1 MSIIQVKD
9 LSFAYNKNEKQV
21 LNNVSLTLEEG
32 EVMTILGPN
41 GAGKST
47 LLNCIATLL
56 EPGEGTV
63 TLCGKDAKDLK
74 PKDVA
79 KIISYVPQNHVPAF
93 SYTVE
98 SFVLMGRAP
107 TVGIFERPKDE
118 DFEIVAKTLE
128 EIGIAE
134 LKDKPYTEISG
145 GERQQ
150 ATIARAI
157 VAEPKA
163 ILFDE
168 PTAHLDYGNQL
179 KTLRLIKSLKEK
191 GYAII
196 ITTHNPDHAIMLG
209 GTTSILDRDGKL
221 TVGKTGEIITEETL
235 QKLYDADLS
244 LVELDAVDR
253 PICVPPDL

>member
-1 MSIIQVKD
+1 MSIVEVRN
-9 LSFAYNKNEKQV
+9 LSFAYEKGKTV
-21 LNNVSLTLEEG
+21 LQNVSLSLEEG

-47 LLNCIATLL
+47 LLNCIAVLL
-56 EPGEGTV
+56 EPEEGSI
-63 TLCGKDAKDLK
+63 TLCGKDASSMK
-74 PKDVA
+74 PKEVA
-79 KIISYVPQNHVPAF
+79 GILSYVPQNHVPAF
-93 SYTVE
+93 SYTVRD
-98 SFVLMGRAP
+98 FVLMGRAP
-107 TVGIFERPKDE
+107 SVGMFERPDPE
-118 DFEIVAKTLE
+118 DFALVDRTLE
-128 EIGIAE
+128 EIGIAA

-179 KTLRLIKSLKEK
+179 MTLRLIKSLQER
-191 GYAII
+191 GYAVI

-209 GTTSILDRDGKL
+209 GTTAILDRDGTL
-221 TVGKTGEIITEETL
+221 VTGKTEEIITEEVL
-235 QKLYDADLS
+235 RKLYDTELS
-244 LVELDAVDR
+244 LLEVEGVNR
-253 PICVPPDL
+253 PICVPPNL

>member
-1 MSIIQVKD
+1 MSIIQVD
-9 LSFAYNKNEKQV
+9 NLSFAYDKNGKQV

-56 EPGEGTV
+56 TPDEGTI
-63 TLCGKDAKDLK
+63 TLCGKDAAAMK
-74 PKDVA
+74 PKEVA
-79 KIISYVPQNHVPAF
+79 KILSYVPQNHVPAF

-107 TVGIFERPKDE
+107 TVGMFERPKAE
-118 DFEIVAKTLE
+118 DFELVAKTLD

-179 KTLRLIKSLKEK
+179 KTLRLIKSLREK
-191 GYAII
+191 GYAIV
-196 ITTHNPDHAIMLG
+196 ITTHDPDHAILLG
-209 GTTSILDRDGKL
+209 GTTAILDRDGHL
-221 TVGKTGEIITEETL
+221 ITGKTEEIITEETL
-235 QKLYDADLS
+235 RELYGTDLS
-244 LVELDAVDR
+244 LVQPDGVDR

>member
-1 MSIIQVKD
+1 MSIIRVDD
-9 LSFAYNKNEKQV
+9 LSFAYDKNGKQV
-21 LNNVSLTLEEG
+21 LNHVSLTLEEG

-47 LLNCIATLL
+47 LLSCIATLL
-56 EPGEGTV
+56 TPDTGTV
-63 TLCGKDAKDLK
+63 TLCGKDAAAMK
-74 PKDVA
+74 PKEVA
-79 KIISYVPQNHVPAF
+79 KTLSFVPQNHVPAF
-93 SYTVE
+93 SYTVRD
-98 SFVLMGRAP
+98 FVLMGRAP
-107 TVGIFERPKDE
+107 SVGMFERPKRE
-118 DFEIVAKTLE
+118 DMELVEKTLE

-134 LKDKPYTEISG
+134 LRDKPYTEISG

-209 GTTSILDRDGKL
+209 GTTAILDRDGHL
-221 TVGKTGEIITEETL
+221 TVGKTEEILTEDTL
-235 QKLYDADLS
+235 KALYGTELS
-244 LVELDAVDR
+244 LARIDGVDR

>member
-1 MSIIQVKD
+1 MNIIRVEG
-9 LSFAYNKNEKQV
+9 LSFAYDAKERQILRDVN
-21 LNNVSLTLEEG
+21 LTLDEG

-47 LLNCIATLL
+47 LLNCIGGLL
-56 EPGEGTV
+56 EFHEGTV
-63 TLCGKDAKDLK
+63 ALCGQDLK
-74 PKDVA
+74 DMKPREVA
-79 KIISYVPQNHVPAF
+79 KVLSFVPQNHTPAF

-98 SFVLMGRAP
+98 NFVLMGRAP
-107 TVGIFERPKDE
+107 SVGMFERPKAE
-118 DFEIVAKTLE
+118 DFEMVQKTLD
-128 EIGIAE
+128 EIGITN
-134 LKDKPYTEISG
+134 LTDKPYTEISG

-150 ATIARAI
+150 ATIARAV

-196 ITTHNPDHAIMLG
+196 ITTHDPDHAIMLG
-209 GTTSILDRDGKL
+209 GTTAILDREGRL
-221 TVGKTGEIITEETL
+221 TVGKAREIITEATL
-235 QKLYDADLS
+235 RELYDTELS
-244 LVELDAVDR
+244 LVSVDEVNR
-253 PICVPPDL
+253 PVCVPPDL